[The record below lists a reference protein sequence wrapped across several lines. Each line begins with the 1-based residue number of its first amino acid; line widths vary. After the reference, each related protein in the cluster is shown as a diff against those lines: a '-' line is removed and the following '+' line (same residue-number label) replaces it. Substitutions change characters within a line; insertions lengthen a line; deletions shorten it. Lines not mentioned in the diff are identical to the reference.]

1 MSNHIFDYKLS
12 SKTIAVYAAL
22 MSVYS
27 NSYNHKVISIK
38 QSSLCEKTGIKSEET
53 VAKHIGILIRL
64 GFIESVSRHIKRNGD
79 YGTYHYTL
87 KLPQE
92 QGNYFYVPRSIIGK
106 LNPVQLRVYLFICK
120 CKDNKTGECWNSYND
135 FAKALHTKRSNVIAT
150 IKELVALK
158 VIEKIMVI
166 KKDGSYSDNH
176 YRLAD
181 VVTVIVTY
189 FKKKKNRL
197 VNSLFSLKNN
207 LIEIKSRYA
216 NYLQGN
222 YCTAN
227 SLCQV
232 LFFIIRGSPFILA
245 SLIVPTL
252 YYQEEKIL
260 SYIYQHSSYL

>member
-1 MSNHIFDYKLS
+1 
-12 SKTIAVYAAL
+12 

-38 QSSLCEKTGIKSEET
+38 QSSLCEKTGIKSKET

-64 GFIESVSRHIKRNGD
+64 GFVERVSRHLKRNGD

-92 QGNYFYVPRSIIGK
+92 QGNYFYVPRDIIGK
-106 LNPVQLRVYLFICK
+106 LNPAQMRLYLFICK
-120 CKDNKTGECWNSYND
+120 CRDNRTGECWHSYND
-135 FAKALHTKRSNVIAT
+135 LADALHTKRSSVIT
-150 IKELVALK
+150 IIKELVALK
-158 VIEKIMVI
+158 VIEKIMVM

-181 VVTVIVTY
+181 VVTVVVAY

-197 VNSLFSLKNN
+197 WSSLFSLKNY
-207 LIEIKSRYA
+207 LIEKIRRYSS
-216 NYLQGN
+216 YLRNHYRTG
-222 YCTAN
+222 TGT
-227 SLCQV
+227 CQV
-232 LFFIIRGSPFILA
+232 PVFLIRGSPFILV

-252 YYQEEKIL
+252 CYQKEKML